1 MFIFPPMCQI
11 YPQQL
16 MSAIDFQFP
25 NSVDVCYMF
34 NALLPQRNVLHY
46 RTVERSKISG
56 PVQKFGNL
64 QNLDC
69 LETEPFL
76 SRMPVNNKKTEKKTT
91 NSTFFLVCLFIYFFF
106 FFKIFFYL
114 SISTTNPWD
123 GGVYLVYGKSRLRF
137 YENRYGASL
146 FSGCLKKPSFE
157 AWMTFKKAERPKFL
171 GMD

>member
-34 NALLPQRNVLHY
+34 NALLTQRNVLHY

-56 PVQKFGNL
+56 GGKMPSKVGLYRTSCPVQKFGNL
-64 QNLDC
+64 QN

-76 SRMPVNNKKTEKKTT
+76 SRMPVNNKKTEKNPT
-91 NSTFFLVCLFIYFFF
+91 NATYLFF
-106 FFKIFFYL
+106 
-114 SISTTNPWD
+114 
-123 GGVYLVYGKSRLRF
+123 
-137 YENRYGASL
+137 
-146 FSGCLKKPSFE
+146 
-157 AWMTFKKAERPKFL
+157 
-171 GMD
+171 

>member
-56 PVQKFGNL
+56 GGRALPDIMSGSKVRNFTKSGLSGNG
-64 QNLDC
+64 
-69 LETEPFL
+69 
-76 SRMPVNNKKTEKKTT
+76 
-91 NSTFFLVCLFIYFFF
+91 TFSF
-106 FFKIFFYL
+106 
-114 SISTTNPWD
+114 PD
-123 GGVYLVYGKSRLRF
+123 
-137 YENRYGASL
+137 AS
-146 FSGCLKKPSFE
+146 
-157 AWMTFKKAERPKFL
+157 
-171 GMD
+171 